1 MVIYN
6 PRFRISIRMII
17 DTINS
22 QREVTAEEAVQWKF
36 YTPNENFMH
45 H

>member
-1 MVIYN
+1 
-6 PRFRISIRMII
+6 MII

-45 H
+45 HQSKELTPNQFT